1 MPSVPTYPKSHAVI
15 KASKR
20 NYNAVLAAVQAVNQT
35 KAAVIATMGGI
46 LVVAGAIWSA
56 ISSLVGQTCTIFS
69 VMMKMMQMMQ
79 MEIMQAGTTVMQ
91 TDAIYAVMVK
101 LV

>member
-46 LVVAGAIWSA
+46 LVVAGLVWGAICA
-56 ISSLVGQTCTIFS
+56 LAGQLCTIAA
-69 VMMKMMQMMQ
+69 VMMKMRNMAVQQFMSKYD
-79 MEIMQAGTTVMQ
+79 
-91 TDAIYAVMVK
+91 DAAYAI
-101 LV
+101 LANLA